1 MATQTAAAQ
10 FSTTLNAAP
19 LAGPEL
25 QPWYAIR
32 TKSRHERVVAKQLEM
47 DQLEFFLP
55 TVHQLRQWSDRTKSI
70 DMPLFP
76 GYVFARIP
84 EFPSKKVQVLRKA
97 GVIGFVT
104 NEKGAVSVPDA
115 ELNAVRLLL
124 ANRIPHASHPYL
136 KVGQRI
142 RITDGVLRG
151 VEGILMGL
159 GSKNGLVVSID
170 VIQRS
175 LIIQLQG
182 YGVQVI

>member
-1 MATQTAAAQ
+1 MATQTVAAR
-10 FSTTLNAAP
+10 LNPLPLAAP
-19 LAGPEL
+19 EP
-25 QPWYAIR
+25 QPWYAVR
-32 TKSRHERVVAKQLEM
+32 TKSRHERVVAKQLEL

-55 TVHQLRQWSDRTKSI
+55 TVQQLRQWSDRTKSI

-104 NEKGAVSVPDA
+104 NERGAVSVPDA

-142 RITDGVLRG
+142 RITDGVLCG
-151 VEGILMGL
+151 VEGILVGL

-175 LIIQLQG
+175 LVIQLQG

>member
-1 MATQTAAAQ
+1 MATQTVAAQ
-10 FSTTLNAAP
+10 FNAIPFAI
-19 LAGPEL
+19 PEP

-32 TKSRHERVVAKQLEM
+32 TKSRHERVVSKQLET

-55 TVHQLRQWSDRTKSI
+55 TVQQLRRWSDRTKSI
-70 DMPLFP
+70 DTPLFP

-84 EFPSKKVQVLRKA
+84 EFPSRKVHILRKA

-104 NEKGAVSVPDA
+104 NERGAVSVPDS

-136 KVGQRI
+136 QVGQRI

-151 VEGILMGL
+151 VEGILVGL
-159 GSKNGLVVSID
+159 GSKNGLVVSVD

-175 LIIQLQG
+175 LVIQLQG
-182 YGVQVI
+182 YGVEVI

>member
-1 MATQTAAAQ
+1 MATQTVAAQ
-10 FSTTLNAAP
+10 FSPTP
-19 LAGPEL
+19 LAQPEP

-32 TKSRHERVVAKQLEM
+32 TKSRHERVVAKQLEL

-55 TVHQLRQWSDRTKSI
+55 TVQQLRQWSDRTKSI

-104 NEKGAVSVPDA
+104 NERGAVSVPDA

-142 RITDGVLRG
+142 RITDGVLCG
-151 VEGILMGL
+151 VEGILVGL

-175 LIIQLQG
+175 LVIQLQG